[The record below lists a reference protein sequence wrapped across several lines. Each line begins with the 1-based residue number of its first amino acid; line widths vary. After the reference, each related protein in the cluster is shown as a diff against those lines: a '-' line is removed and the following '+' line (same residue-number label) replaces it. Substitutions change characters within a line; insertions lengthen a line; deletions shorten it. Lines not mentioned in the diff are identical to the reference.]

1 MAGKVKDTFKKIKKI
16 IYNRTNSKN
25 LYTKSTNNN

>member
-1 MAGKVKDTFKKIKKI
+1 MVKRVKNTFQKIKKI

-25 LYTKSTNNN
+25 LYTKSTNSN